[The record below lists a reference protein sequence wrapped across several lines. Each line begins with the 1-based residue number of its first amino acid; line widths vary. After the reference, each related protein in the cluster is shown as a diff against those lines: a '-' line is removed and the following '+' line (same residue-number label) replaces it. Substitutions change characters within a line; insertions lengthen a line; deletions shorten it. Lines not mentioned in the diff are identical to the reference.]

1 MTISGLGPHGER
13 AAPPERVTLLPDDR
27 AAAKAAGWRI
37 AIVLHTLTSDWSRQ
51 LVAGM
56 VGIFGDCGAAVI
68 DVVDCAFSPERQVAA
83 LDRLIAQSPH
93 AIISLPVANEQV
105 SAAHARVS
113 AAGIRLLLLDNA
125 PTGLLP
131 GTHYAALVSADNFGL
146 GKMAAAGLSPHLP
159 QRARVGVL
167 GYAADFFATNERE
180 IAFTEW
186 MAAHR
191 PDVSTHVARF
201 GRIDEAADLAA
212 RLLAEHPD
220 LGGLFVVWDTPA
232 IAAVERLAASG
243 LVPPAATVDL
253 GEAVAIDL
261 ARGRGFVSIA
271 AQQPFLQGVAAAQ
284 TIVLNLLDRPI
295 PAWIALPGI
304 VVTRGNVVESFQ
316 TVWRQPAP
324 REVLLSLG
332 LTVDSDPGL
341 AKSGDWPS

>member
-27 AAAKAAGWRI
+27 VAAKAAGWRI
-37 AIVLHTLTSDWSRQ
+37 AIVLHTLTSDWARQ

-68 DVVDCAFSPERQVAA
+68 DVVDCGFSPERQIAT
-83 LDRLIAQSPH
+83 LDRLIAQRPD

-131 GTHYAALVSADNFGL
+131 GTHYASLVSADNFGL
-146 GKMAAAGLSPHLP
+146 GKMAAAGLATHLP
-159 QRARVGVL
+159 QGAKVGVL

-186 MAAHR
+186 MAANR
-191 PDVSTHVARF
+191 PDISTIVARF

-212 RLLAEHPD
+212 RLAGDHPD

-232 IAAVERLAASG
+232 MAAVARLADAG
-243 LVPPAATVDL
+243 CVIPTATVDL
-253 GEAVAIDL
+253 GEEAAIGL
-261 ARGRGFVSIA
+261 ARGRGFVCIA

-284 TIVLNLLDRPI
+284 TIVLNLLDRTI

-304 VVTRGNVVESFQ
+304 VVTRVNVVESFQ

-332 LTVDSDPGL
+332 LTVDFDR
-341 AKSGDWPS
+341 